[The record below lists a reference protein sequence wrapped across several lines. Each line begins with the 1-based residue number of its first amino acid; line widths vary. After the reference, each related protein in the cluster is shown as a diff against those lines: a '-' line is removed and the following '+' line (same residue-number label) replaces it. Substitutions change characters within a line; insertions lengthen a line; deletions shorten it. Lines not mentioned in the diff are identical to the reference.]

1 MPSQSKDDHSLHSQQ
16 QRVGYQYSKET
27 PRKIVTIL
35 HFRVPLLQSS
45 KPDTT
50 FQFGQVMDVH
60 MFAISPL
67 SLFANNDYF
76 PNGYSPV
83 YNTTWMRLSPPYWL
97 LMITSPMDVH
107 LFAIPPEWG
116 PPTPPNSYE
125 WLLPQWMFTCFA
137 IPPEFLQVLDR
148 TFGWEV
154 NFFRATVLQ
163 YFNVSQTKINTHPPT
178 MIVSSH
184 LKVWMCHGL
193 CCAL

>member
-27 PRKIVTIL
+27 PRKIFTIL

-107 LFAIPPEWG
+107 LFCNTTWISAGAGPDFWLRSQLLQSNGIAIFQRVTNQDQYTSTNNDRIFTFESMDVSWF
-116 PPTPPNSYE
+116 
-125 WLLPQWMFTCFA
+125 LLRF
-137 IPPEFLQVLDR
+137 V
-148 TFGWEV
+148 
-154 NFFRATVLQ
+154 
-163 YFNVSQTKINTHPPT
+163 
-178 MIVSSH
+178 IV
-184 LKVWMCHGL
+184 
-193 CCAL
+193 